1 MLELVWIA
9 IQKLKANGQAFLKAQ
24 LRPNDKGGQ
33 VENATK
39 GVQDIVERKR
49 ACLSDYVG
57 IRGKNWASLSDI
69 IGIRDE

>member
-1 MLELVWIA
+1 MAVLELVWIA

-49 ACLSDYVG
+49 PV
-57 IRGKNWASLSDI
+57 
-69 IGIRDE
+69 